1 MLTRKRQGQLEV
13 FKSKPLQA
21 CTAISV
27 IKKVLMTGQP
37 HINILN
43 DDDVIYFH
51 VTWPVGGE
59 GGEFVKNDES
69 CC

>member
-13 FKSKPLQA
+13 FKAKPLQA
-21 CTAISV
+21 RTAISV
-27 IKKVLMTGQP
+27 IKKVLMTGEL

-51 VTWPVGGE
+51 VHGQLGRGGAR
-59 GGEFVKNDES
+59 GS
-69 CC
+69 